1 MPRLYCRLCA
11 SQDNHAAQCATY
23 PERIMPDF
31 VPTHRLTHEATL
43 RMLDA
48 GVAKA
53 TAMGTPVSLAV
64 VDASGELLAF
74 MRMDGA
80 RLFSAR
86 ATIKKAITSAS
97 QKLPT
102 GYFPKEG
109 EVSMQIRMD
118 GDFTNIPG
126 GFPIVVEGQVV
137 AGVGAG
143 GAKTEEDVEIARA
156 MLAALGM

>member
-1 MPRLYCRLCA
+1 
-11 SQDNHAAQCATY
+11 
-23 PERIMPDF
+23 MPDF
-31 VPTHRLTHEATL
+31 VPTHRITHEATL
-43 RMLDA
+43 RMLEA
-48 GVAKA
+48 GVTHAVA
-53 TAMGTPVSLAV
+53 IDALVSVAV

-74 MRMDGA
+74 VRMDGA

-118 GDFTNIPG
+118 GDFTNVPG

-137 AGVGAG
+137 GGIGAG
-143 GAKTEEDVEIARA
+143 GARTEQDVEVAQA
-156 MLAALGM
+156 ALAALHLPA

>member
-1 MPRLYCRLCA
+1 MRPVCHVTRP
-11 SQDNHAAQCATY
+11 S
-23 PERIMPDF
+23 MSDF
-31 VPTHRLTHEATL
+31 VATHRITHEATL
-43 RMLDA
+43 RMLSA
-48 GVAKA
+48 GIEKA

-156 MLAALGM
+156 MLGALGM

>member
-1 MPRLYCRLCA
+1 
-11 SQDNHAAQCATY
+11 
-23 PERIMPDF
+23 MPDF
-31 VPTHRLTHEATL
+31 VPTHRITHEATM

-48 GVAKA
+48 GISRAKA
-53 TAMGTPVSLAV
+53 LGTPVSIAV

-74 MRMDGA
+74 VRMDSA

-118 GDFTNIPG
+118 GDFTNVPG
-126 GFPIVVEGQVV
+126 GFPITVDGQVIG
-137 AGVGAG
+137 GVGAG
-143 GAKTEEDVEIARA
+143 GAKVEEDVDIARA
-156 MLAALGM
+156 ALAALRLEPDAA

>member
-1 MPRLYCRLCA
+1 
-11 SQDNHAAQCATY
+11 
-23 PERIMPDF
+23 MPDF
-31 VPTHRLTHEATL
+31 VPTHRITHEATL
-43 RMLDA
+43 RMLEA

-53 TAMGTPVSLAV
+53 SAMGTPVSIAV

-74 MRMDGA
+74 VRMDGA

-97 QKLPT
+97 QRQPT
-102 GYFPKEG
+102 GYYPKEG

-118 GDFTNIPG
+118 GDFTNVPG
-126 GFPIVVEGQVV
+126 GFPISVDGQVV
-137 AGVGAG
+137 GGVGAG

-156 MLAALGM
+156 ALAAVGL

>member
-1 MPRLYCRLCA
+1 MA
-11 SQDNHAAQCATY
+11 
-23 PERIMPDF
+23 DF
-31 VPTHRLTHEATL
+31 VPTHRITEEATL
-43 RMLDA
+43 KMLSA
-48 GVAKA
+48 GCAHA
-53 TAMGTPVSLAV
+53 QSLSTPVSLAI

-74 MRMDGA
+74 VRMDGA

-126 GFPIVVEGQVV
+126 GFPIVVDGQVV
-137 AGVGAG
+137 GGCGAG
-143 GAKTEEDVEIARA
+143 GAKTEQDVEIARA
-156 MLAALGM
+156 MLAAIGMSA